1 MKNIDHLVAM
11 QCTDGKPW
19 VLAFLMDVTWHI
31 PSTQT
36 LSRKKCTHPWQQNSQ
51 MAVCAPS
58 QDRTMGPSTEI
69 WMAQGMCHRAKDV
82 NLASKFTSSQP
93 GQASMGL
100 PEKSSGRRRDCTCC
114 GVGWITCV
122 KWFLHGCREPFPS
135 RTMHCKI
142 INVIYFTVRSTEDWQ
157 RASSYGVTTTTW
169 RSTSA
174 KPMRQS
180 FQLHIKKRAKRQLL
194 TKNRQ

>member
-142 INVIYFTVRSTEDWQ
+142 INVIYFTCQEYRGLTESLIVWCNNNHLKINISK
-157 RASSYGVTTTTW
+157 ANETIISI
-169 RSTSA
+169 A
-174 KPMRQS
+174 
-180 FQLHIKKRAKRQLL
+180 HKKKS
-194 TKNRQ
+194 